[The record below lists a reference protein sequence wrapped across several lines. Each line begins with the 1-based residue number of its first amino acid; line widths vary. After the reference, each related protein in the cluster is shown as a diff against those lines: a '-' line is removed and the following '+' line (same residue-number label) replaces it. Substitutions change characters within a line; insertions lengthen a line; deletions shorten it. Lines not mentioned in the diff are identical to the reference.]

1 MMLPIVVLVLS
12 VLVAASKEG
21 GQGRGRWGGRLGAG
35 GDEG

>member
-21 GQGRGRWGGRLGAG
+21 GQGEREVGWEIRGRRV
-35 GDEG
+35 